1 MRRVLTTAA
10 ALILGLGLTACSDN
24 PPPAPYL
31 AEAASSTAQTTT
43 STSTSSEAVT
53 TTVTTVVAKPS
64 KGECAPTRE
73 ELLANDPSPAGAIF
87 SSYCD
92 GQYQVAAGYATD
104 GSSLQHWNGE
114 KWEYIKSTGKYPVS
128 MKACF
133 YESDLISQGV
143 PADVR
148 AKVMPQ
154 LFTCP
159 TSTPE
164 QPAPAPAPA
173 PSPASNLTN
182 VSCGGGRYVLIVESV
197 LAYDGQDPKP
207 LVDAGLAR
215 HPGALATSPGACPSL
230 RGRYDGADVY
240 PIYKDYG
247 SDRAGVCAAQ
257 ARGEGNA
264 RELKSS
270 VDNYASP
277 C

>member
-1 MRRVLTTAA
+1 MRRVITTAA
-10 ALILGLGLTACSDN
+10 ALILGLGLTSCSDN

-31 AEAASSTAQTTT
+31 AEAASSTAPTTT
-43 STSTSSEAVT
+43 STSTSPEAVT

-64 KGECAPTRE
+64 KGECWPDWEASAPTS
-73 ELLANDPSPAGAIF
+73 LASGKTF
-87 SSYCD
+87 SLYCD
-92 GQYQVAAGYATD
+92 GEYQIAVDYGTD

-114 KWEYIKSTGKYPVS
+114 KWEYLKSTGKYPVT

-173 PSPASNLTN
+173 PSPTSNLTN